1 MARVSHFLDQL
12 VHLDR
17 LALDAAYSLHW
28 GPATALFVLLS
39 AAWVKGP
46 IIVACGACADVRAQR
61 ARPVTAASAAIAL
74 AAGAALSGLV
84 KELVDRARPA
94 FVDPAFSALVT
105 TPHTPSF
112 PSGHATTAF
121 AAAAAV
127 GALHP
132 RLRLPLF
139 LLAALVGLSRV
150 YLGVHFAL
158 DVVAG
163 AALGTAIGL
172 AVAWMVKRRRWL
184 R

>member
-1 MARVSHFLDQL
+1 M
-12 VHLDR
+12 
-17 LALDAAYSLHW
+17 
-28 GPATALFVLLS
+28 LFVLLS

-46 IIVACGACADVRAQR
+46 LIVACGACADVRAR
-61 ARPVTAASAAIAL
+61 RMLPLTAATGAVAL
-74 AAGAALSGLV
+74 GVGAALSGLV

-94 FVDPAFSALVT
+94 FADPAFNALVS
-105 TPHTPSF
+105 TPDTPSF

-132 RLRLPLF
+132 RLRVPLF
-139 LLAALVGLSRV
+139 LLAALVGFSRV

-158 DVVAG
+158 DVLAG

-172 AVAWMVKRRRWL
+172 GVASTVKRL
-184 R
+184 RCAR